1 MALMSPIKYRLHRI
15 KEAIFGDNEIIYE
28 VLIHHKANLPNIGV
42 QVAWERE
49 GDFIVG
55 KILVGNETFVAQGRS
70 AEEFVGE
77 VNDTLYAAY
86 NIPLKYA
93 EQLGGDYRL
102 TPPKQEFEALNN
114 KAIKKSILAFGHVE
128 VPA

>member
-1 MALMSPIKYRLHRI
+1 MALMSPIKYRFHRI

-28 VLIHHKANLPNIGV
+28 VLIHHKAKLPNTGV
-42 QVAWERE
+42 RVSWERE

-55 KILVGNETFVAQGRS
+55 KILVGDESFVTQGRS
-70 AEEFVGE
+70 AQEFIEG

-86 NIPLKYA
+86 GTPLKYA

-114 KAIKKSILAFGHVE
+114 KAIKKSILAFDYVQ

>member
-1 MALMSPIKYRLHRI
+1 MSPIRYRLHRI

-28 VLIHHKANLPNIGV
+28 VLSHHKANLPTAV

-55 KILVGNETFVAQGRS
+55 KILVGDETFVTQGRS
-70 AEEFVGE
+70 AEEFVEG

-86 NIPLKYA
+86 GIPLKYA
-93 EQLGGDYRL
+93 ERLGGDYRL
-102 TPPKQEFEALNN
+102 TPPRQEFEALNN
-114 KAIKKSILAFGHVE
+114 KAIKKSNPAFGLVL
-128 VPA
+128 ASA